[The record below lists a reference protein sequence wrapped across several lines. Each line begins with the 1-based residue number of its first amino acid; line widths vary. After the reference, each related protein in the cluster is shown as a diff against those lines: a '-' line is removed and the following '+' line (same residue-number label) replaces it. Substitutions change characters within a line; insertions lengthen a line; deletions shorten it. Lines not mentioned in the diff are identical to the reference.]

1 MNDDLYERRRD
12 DLLVST
18 DRARLD
24 VDLIH
29 RELSATY
36 WASGIP
42 RDVVARSIA
51 GSIAFGLYEGGRQV
65 GFARVISD
73 LATYAY
79 LADVF
84 IVEDRRRHGFGDWL
98 VESILRHPQLQGLR
112 RFALFTRDAGPLY
125 ARHGFAAPAHPSGYM
140 EKVDR
145 EVYVGRAL
153 ALALSPEP

>member
-1 MNDDLYERRRD
+1 MNDEIYERRRG

-29 RELSATY
+29 RELSGTY

-42 RDVVARSIA
+42 RDVVERSIA
-51 GSIAFGLYEGGRQV
+51 RSVAFGVYDAGRQV
-65 GFARVISD
+65 GFARVVSD

-84 IVEDRRRHGFGDWL
+84 VVEERRRRGLGDWL
-98 VESILRHPQLQGLR
+98 VESILGHPQLQGLR
-112 RFALFTRDAGPLY
+112 RFALITRDAGPLY
-125 ARHGFAAPAHPSGYM
+125 ERHGFTAPPQPFGYM
-140 EKVDR
+140 EIVDR
-145 EVYVGRAL
+145 DVYRRLPRG
-153 ALALSPEP
+153 

>member
-1 MNDDLYERRRD
+1 MNDAIFERRRGD

-29 RELSATY
+29 RVLAGTY

-42 RDVVARSIA
+42 RDLVVRAIA
-51 GSIAFGLYEGGRQV
+51 GSIAFGLYEDGRQA

-84 IVEDRRRHGFGDWL
+84 IVEECRGRGLGDWL
-98 VESILRHPQLQGLR
+98 VESIRLHPQLQGLR
-112 RFALFTRDAGPLY
+112 RFALITRDAGPLY
-125 ARHGFAAPAHPSGYM
+125 ARHGFSAPPEPSGYM
-140 EKVDR
+140 EIVDR
-145 EVYVGRAL
+145 EVYGKR
-153 ALALSPEP
+153 

>member
-1 MNDDLYERRRD
+1 VNDAIFERRRG

-29 RELSATY
+29 RVLATTY

-42 RDVVARSIA
+42 RDVVARAIA
-51 GSIAFGLYEGGRQV
+51 GSIAFGLYEQGRQV

-73 LATYAY
+73 MATYAY

-84 IVEDRRRHGFGDWL
+84 VVEDCRGRGLGDWL
-98 VESILRHPQLQGLR
+98 VESIRLHPQLQGLR
-112 RFALFTRDAGPLY
+112 RFALITRDAGPLY
-125 ARHGFAAPAHPSGYM
+125 ARHGFVVPPEPTGYM
-140 EKVDR
+140 EIVDR
-145 EVYVGRAL
+145 DVYVKR
-153 ALALSPEP
+153 

>member
-1 MNDDLYERRRD
+1 MNDAIYERRRE

-24 VDLIH
+24 VDQIH
-29 RELSATY
+29 RVLASTY
-36 WASGIP
+36 WADGIP
-42 RDVVARSIA
+42 REVVARAIA
-51 GSIAFGLYEGGRQV
+51 GSISFGLYERGELV

-84 IVEDRRRHGFGDWL
+84 VVEAQRGRGLGDWL

-112 RFALFTRDAGPLY
+112 RFALITRDAGPLY
-125 ARHGFAAPAHPSGYM
+125 ARHGFVAPGEPSGYM
-140 EKVDR
+140 EIVDR
-145 EVYVGRAL
+145 EVYRRRRPA
-153 ALALSPEP
+153 

>member
-1 MNDDLYERRRD
+1 MNDAIFERRRG

-29 RELSATY
+29 RELANTY
-36 WASGIP
+36 WARGIP
-42 RDVVARSIA
+42 RDVVARAIA
-51 GSIAFGLYEGGRQV
+51 GSISFGLYENGQPV

-84 IVEDRRRHGFGDWL
+84 VVEGCRGRGLGDWL
-98 VESILRHPQLQGLR
+98 VESIRLHPQLQGLR
-112 RFALFTRDAGPLY
+112 RFALITRDAGPLY
-125 ARHGFAAPAHPSGYM
+125 ARHGFVASADSGYM
-140 EKVDR
+140 EIVDR
-145 EVYVGRAL
+145 AVYERPPRG
-153 ALALSPEP
+153 

>member
-1 MNDDLYERRRD
+1 MNDAIFERRRG

-29 RELSATY
+29 HVLAGTY

-42 RDVVARSIA
+42 RDVVARAIA
-51 GSIAFGLYEGGRQV
+51 GSIAFGLYENDRLV

-84 IVEDRRRHGFGDWL
+84 VVEAHRGRGLGDWL
-98 VESILRHPQLQGLR
+98 VESILLHPQLQGLR
-112 RFALFTRDAGPLY
+112 RFALITRDAGPLY
-125 ARHGFAAPAHPSGYM
+125 ARHGFVVPPEPSGYM
-140 EKVDR
+140 EIVDR
-145 EVYVGRAL
+145 EVYSRR
-153 ALALSPEP
+153 

>member
-1 MNDDLYERRRD
+1 MNDAIFERRRG
-12 DLLVST
+12 DLFVST

-29 RELSATY
+29 RVLAGTY

-42 RDVVARSIA
+42 RDLVVRAIA
-51 GSIAFGLYEGGRQV
+51 GSIAFGLYEDGRQA

-84 IVEDRRRHGFGDWL
+84 IVEECRGRGLGDWL
-98 VESILRHPQLQGLR
+98 VESIRLHPQLQGLR
-112 RFALFTRDAGPLY
+112 RFALITRDAGPLY
-125 ARHGFAAPAHPSGYM
+125 ARHGFIAPPESSGYM
-140 EKVDR
+140 EIVDR
-145 EVYVGRAL
+145 EVYGKR
-153 ALALSPEP
+153 